1 MNKQNQNM
9 ARLIPVINF
18 AGTFFYAD
26 TELNEFRQVNAPSNI
41 ISMKEV
47 NATMEEAAEFAY
59 DSYTRNLYQDILDP
73 ENIPAHVTLV
83 TVPPLKELQAVSMMQ
98 KNDLPYS
105 KLNRRVQKIKRNK
118 SSHRYNY

>member
-26 TELNEFRQVNAPSNI
+26 TELNEFRQVNAPGNT

-47 NATMEEAAEFAY
+47 GATMEEPTEFAL
-59 DSYTRNLYQDILDP
+59 DRNTRNIYQDIIDP

-83 TVPPLKELQAVSMMQ
+83 TVPPLKELQAVNVTQ
-98 KNDLPYS
+98 KNTLPYDG
-105 KLNRRVQKIKRNK
+105 LNRRVKRIKRNK
-118 SSHRYNY
+118 SSHRL